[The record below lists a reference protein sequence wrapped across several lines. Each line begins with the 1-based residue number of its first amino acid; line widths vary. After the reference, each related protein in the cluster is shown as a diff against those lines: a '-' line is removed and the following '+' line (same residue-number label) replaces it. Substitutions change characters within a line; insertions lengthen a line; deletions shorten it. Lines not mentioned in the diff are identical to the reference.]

1 MFIVFRRLFVT
12 KFKNHAYLYFLKR
25 SLQARILTAAITS
38 VCRTLGQGHSYISIT
53 TSIIFAIVSFFYVYE
68 VGSYFKIGISILQNR
83 VVYDTFF
90 NFHIINK
97 NLDQLVVVLGTVIW
111 LTLSFN
117 GRFRFISPAIY
128 AGLAVILAITDF
140 DAFFDI
146 AVLLSIPIM
155 VSLLVYDIL
164 ATKKILNEG
173 TKLSVN
179 YIAIIIVIASII
191 SIIMSSAFLL
201 FSVSELMPI
210 RDYAY
215 DIFLILSGFSPAMMF
230 LLVNC
235 FPVKVL
241 LNQFKDKIP
250 SKIKFNNEIA
260 TSESISKTIKLRIK
274 LIYLSLFVAL
284 SIAMVMIPHQPTINN
299 GSQHVGADTGDYIYS
314 INVLNKSHSITEFIR
329 QAFFVQLGG
338 DRPLTFI
345 FLFTIFKILS
355 ADISYVI
362 DYIIPLILG
371 PSLVLAVYFLT
382 REMTSNDRTAL
393 LASFLTA
400 VSFHTLVGIYGGFYS
415 NWLAL
420 IIGYLSFVF
429 LIRFL
434 RRPSKHV
441 FIVYIF
447 LIFVLLF
454 THVYTWSLL
463 AIVSGIFLIIM
474 LKLNYYDKKSV
485 VLLLLVIL
493 SSVIIDVVRTTT
505 THSHTGIERDVSIAN
520 VEVGLKQFS
529 QRWSNLA
536 YAMHDYLGGLFGNF
550 IILLLGVYWLFRFD
564 IKETSNILLVVF
576 LTVGI
581 VPLYF
586 GDWVVQDRVFYNI
599 PFQIPA
605 AIALTNVSRY
615 KNGSII
621 TLSISIWLIAMSIL
635 GVSNFYLVA
644 PAS

>member
-1 MFIVFRRLFVT
+1 M
-12 KFKNHAYLYFLKR
+12 
-25 SLQARILTAAITS
+25 QARILTAAITS